1 MIQPAQPRQSAGGVL
16 QDLRN
21 LQVSVIRSADTAAQ
35 LTSNQ
40 ARRLRDLSQ
49 QACIPGAAQAYCLSV
64 GAAGYKGE
72 ADNDASQRIGQL
84 GGGLRLNEQFAL
96 GGNLSLA
103 QVDLEQNAAK
113 QRNAYG
119 VNLWVAYQQ
128 NSASAQ
134 GWNANASVAVGSG
147 NNRFDR
153 GTDLLDVQKAATDVR
168 ITSAAQ
174 RIALG
179 YGIALGS
186 TLLTPEIALSH
197 VRSARQAFQ
206 EKDVA
211 LPLQVNGASSD
222 ENYATFT
229 LRSATPLSPKASLL
243 LSVAADALLNDDTL
257 GFEGRS
263 AIPGFARFDL
273 PSSLDKRNVVP
284 VATAQYSYALSPQ
297 ATLAAGVQAA
307 ASVYQ
312 GERPVYGLGMQYRY
326 AF

>member
-1 MIQPAQPRQSAGGVL
+1 M

-35 LTSNQ
+35 LTSSQ
-40 ARRLRDLSQ
+40 TRRLRDLSQ
-49 QACIPGAAQAYCLSV
+49 QGCIPGAAQAYCLSV
-64 GAAGYKGE
+64 AAGGYTGE
-72 ADNDASQRIGQL
+72 TDNDASQRIGRL
-84 GGGLRLNEQFAL
+84 GAGLRLNEQFSL
-96 GGNLSLA
+96 GGNVALA
-103 QVDLEQNAAK
+103 EVDLGRNAAK
-113 QRNAYG
+113 QRDAYG
-119 VNLWVAYQQ
+119 VNLWLAYQQ
-128 NSASAQ
+128 DSANGQ

-147 NNRFDR
+147 KNRFDR

-168 ITSAAQ
+168 ITTTAQ

-243 LSVAADALLNDDTL
+243 LSVAADALLNDDTP

-273 PSSLDKRNVVP
+273 PSNLDKRNVVP